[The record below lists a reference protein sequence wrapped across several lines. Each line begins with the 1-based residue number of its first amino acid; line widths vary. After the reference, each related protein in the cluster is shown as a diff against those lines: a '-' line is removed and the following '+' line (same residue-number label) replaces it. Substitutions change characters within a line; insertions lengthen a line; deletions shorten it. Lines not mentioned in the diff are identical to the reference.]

1 MARDAKTLAR
11 IHRVRTLQLTLA
23 QGEEARAR
31 AQVASEAALNGRI
44 AALAAAVAPAP
55 ALSGGMGLRAAA
67 HYRERLHQSAD
78 AAALRVERAELAATR
93 AIEATRAARQD
104 QGAVEKLV
112 ERAERALRDAEMRDL
127 EDMAVAAAGKRHSA
141 C

>member
-23 QGEEARAR
+23 QGEETRAR
-31 AQVASEAALNGRI
+31 ATVDSEAALSTRI

-55 ALSGGMGLRAAA
+55 SVSGGMGLRAAA

-78 AAALRVERAELAATR
+78 AAALRVERAEIAATR
-93 AIEATRAARQD
+93 AAEATRAARRD
-104 QGAVEKLV
+104 EAAMEKLV
-112 ERAERALRDAEMRDL
+112 DRARRAADHADLRALEELAT
-127 EDMAVAAAGKRHSA
+127 AAMGKRHAA